1 MTNKKQSLLDAI
13 IDLGIEC
20 CNMDNHGTPLTR
32 DIILGKD
39 KHENVQMTRTIIV
52 NQIHL
57 MGYTH
62 STIAIKFGRTTQAV
76 CKILNDAHPA
86 FLMKCEIRQ
95 LKLPGKFL
103 NIFCHAMTKR
113 KPGLIKC
120 RAGNVQ
126 HRGRFSRTCKFSRS
140 R

>member
-32 DIILGKD
+32 DIILCKD

-57 MGYTH
+57 LGYTH

-86 FLMKCEIRQ
+86 FYATSACYRLATRELSARCEDYLQ
-95 LKLPGKFL
+95 NL
-103 NIFCHAMTKR
+103 
-113 KPGLIKC
+113 
-120 RAGNVQ
+120 
-126 HRGRFSRTCKFSRS
+126 
-140 R
+140 